1 MLMIYW
7 LPLVMVGKSKRQ
19 GFETVKC
26 DGFSYTFKS
35 DFSFLA
41 ELTESTTVDPFE
53 IYARI
58 NAGQG
63 DPILILNVMVAS
75 IHSKENTPIE
85 PSDKLEV
92 CRGMITSKGLQE
104 CHILAKTL
112 LAWGMIGDEKK
123 SEMRQWNVTQQILE
137 NLDVFQLMNSKK
149 VQLLWGSILVN
160 FGICVWLIFKTSVP
174 PIF

>member
-1 MLMIYW
+1 MIW
-7 LPLVMVGKSKRQ
+7 LLRLVMAGKSKRQ

-26 DGFSYTFKS
+26 DGVSYLFKS

-41 ELTESTTVDPFE
+41 ELTEISNVDPFE
-53 IYARI
+53 IYARL
-58 NAGQG
+58 NVGQG
-63 DPILILNVMVAS
+63 DPLLILDVLVSS
-75 IHSKENTPIE
+75 IHSKENTPVE
-85 PSDKLEV
+85 PSEKMEI
-92 CRGMITSKGLQE
+92 CRGFITSKGLQE
-104 CHILAKTL
+104 CHLLAKL
-112 LAWGMIGDEKK
+112 LLSWGMIGDEKK
-123 SEMRQWNVTQQILE
+123 SQMRQWTMTQKIIE